1 MRQCAYCWHTKMYSL
16 QLYHSIA
23 MYSVYIVLYITV
35 HIDTANWPW
44 ALFCSV
50 LYVTVHLYTR
60 SLIHCTHV
68 LFCNT
73 HYKYKQS
80 IVLVDITCDGVLPV
94 SFVPPLNNVYT
105 LQVQLKQVCVC
116 VRIYIINYKK
126 IYQRLSLGRR

>member
-1 MRQCAYCWHTKMYSL
+1 MCVLLAHKNVLCTAVPQQYSNVLCIHCTLQYTSTRPIGHALSSAVYCM
-16 QLYHSIA
+16 
-23 MYSVYIVLYITV
+23 VLY
-35 HIDTANWPW
+35 
-44 ALFCSV
+44 S
-50 LYVTVHLYTR
+50 VHLYTR